1 MWSFPRGF
9 RVLLA
14 MVAAI
19 GSLIHLARS
28 ASGGV
33 ISAGYYHTC
42 GIASEGALHCWGSN
56 IANQSLVPEKYVRF
70 QVHSNLTKNNNSW
83 STIYDFQ
90 MENGSMFNFSDP
102 ELVERFW
109 LADGGQDAMLW
120 VQIQGWAMVSAGY
133 SHTCGITDLGTL
145 LCWGQGKN
153 GQALVPQ
160 WIMGSN
166 DTAWASVSA
175 GTSHTCAIS
184 SNGTGVCWGA
194 DDEGQSTVPEV
205 PGQTWR
211 LIDAGYAHT
220 CGIVS
225 NGSAICWG
233 WNGVVPGTLVPFGQ
247 ARVPSSV
254 ENWTMVS
261 AGFVHTC
268 GVSSTG
274 EGFCWGKNDNGQGD
288 VPEEL
293 EESDPGQVYADP
305 YQHLSTMVPARWL
318 SIQASYFHS
327 CGITTSSRLVCWG
340 TNDAGQAEVPRALVT
355 ARQLTV
361 GFVHG
366 CVVNA
371 SGFPVCWGPAPTGDQ
386 AYWYQGQATV
396 PSSVTSW
403 KLP

>member
-1 MWSFPRGF
+1 MPWKIFAHMRDHGP
-9 RVLLA
+9 
-14 MVAAI
+14 
-19 GSLIHLARS
+19 
-28 ASGGV
+28 
-33 ISAGYYHTC
+33 
-42 GIASEGALHCWGSN
+42 W
-56 IANQSLVPEKYVRF
+56 
-70 QVHSNLTKNNNSW
+70 
-83 STIYDFQ
+83 
-90 MENGSMFNFSDP
+90 DP
-102 ELVERFW
+102 SV
-109 LADGGQDAMLW
+109 
-120 VQIQGWAMVSAGY
+120 
-133 SHTCGITDLGTL
+133 LGT
-145 LCWGQGKN
+145 GQERTG
-153 GQALVPQ
+153 P
-160 WIMGSN
+160 
-166 DTAWASVSA
+166 

-194 DDEGQSTVPEV
+194 DDEGQSTVPE
-205 PGQTWR
+205 
-211 LIDAGYAHT
+211 GYAHT

-305 YQHLSTMVPARWL
+305 YQHLSTMVPAR
-318 SIQASYFHS
+318 
-327 CGITTSSRLVCWG
+327 G

-355 ARQLTV
+355 
-361 GFVHG
+361 
-366 CVVNA
+366 VNA